1 MKVVFW
7 ISVSCIAYTYV
18 GYVAWLALRLRWR
31 SAPVKRQSYTPSVT
45 VVLVVRNEA
54 DRIGGRLHNIL
65 ASNYPGERLQIVVVS
80 DGSTDKTGEILE
92 TWALQPRVL
101 TVCNVV
107 AGGKAAGL
115 NDAFAV
121 ARGEIVFFTDVRQK
135 LEPDCLRLLMQNF
148 ADPEVGCASGE
159 LMLGDPD
166 SGEASRGVG
175 LYWRIE
181 KRIRELESLSGSV
194 IGATGA
200 VYAVRRALLTA
211 VPVGTILDDVYIPMQ
226 VVRQGKRVIFDPGA
240 LAWDIADQGTKREF
254 ARKVR
259 TLSGNYQLLQLL
271 PWLLRASNPVRFEL
285 ISHKLL
291 RLVVPLALVGALVS
305 CMFLPAPF
313 YKFMLLLQITF
324 YALSLLAPAK
334 LRLGTLTR
342 AADAAFT
349 FVVLNTAAL
358 VAFLNF
364 ISGRKAVWTR

>member
-1 MKVVFW
+1 MRVVFW
-7 ISVSCIAYTYV
+7 ISASLIAYTYV
-18 GYVAWLALRLRWR
+18 GYMAWLALRRRWR
-31 SAPVKRQSYTPSVT
+31 SLPVQRESYTPSVT
-45 VVLVVRNEA
+45 AVLVVHNEA
-54 DRIGGRLHNIL
+54 DRISERLDNIL
-65 ASNYPGERLQIVVVS
+65 ASNYPEAQFEIVVVS
-80 DGSTDKTGEILE
+80 DGSTDNTGEILE
-92 TWALQPRVL
+92 KWSRQPRVSS
-101 TVCNVV
+101 VSNAV
-107 AGGKAAGL
+107 ARGKAAGL
-115 NDAFAV
+115 NDAFAR

-135 LEPDCLRLLMQNF
+135 LEPDCLQLLMQNF

-200 VYAVRRALLTA
+200 VYAVRRRLLTA
-211 VPVGTILDDVYIPMQ
+211 IPAGTILDDVYIPMQ
-226 VVRQGKRVIFDPGA
+226 VVRQGKRVIFDSRA
-240 LAWDIADQGTKREF
+240 HAWDVADQGTRREF

-271 PWLLRASNPVRFEL
+271 PWLLSGTNPVRFEL

-291 RLVVPLALVGALVS
+291 RLLVPLALLGTLAS

-313 YKFMLLLQITF
+313 YRFVLLVQITF
-324 YALSLLAPAK
+324 YALSLLAPTK

-349 FVVLNTAAL
+349 FVVLNTAAF

>member
-1 MKVVFW
+1 MRVVFW
-7 ISVSCIAYTYV
+7 VSASFIAYTYA
-18 GYVAWLALRLRWR
+18 GYMAWLGLRRRWR
-31 SAPVKRQSYTPSVT
+31 SRAVKRESYTPSVT

-54 DRIGGRLHNIL
+54 DRISERLDNIL
-65 ASNYPGERLQIVVVS
+65 ASNYPDEQCEIIVVS
-80 DGSTDKTGEILE
+80 DGSTDQTGEILKKWSE
-92 TWALQPRVL
+92 QPRVSAIH
-101 TVCNVV
+101 NAV
-107 AGGKAAGL
+107 ARGKAAGL

-135 LEPDCLRLLMQNF
+135 LEADCLRLLMENF
-148 ADPEVGCASGE
+148 ADPDVGCASGE
-159 LMLGDPD
+159 LMLGDPG

-200 VYAVRRALLTA
+200 VYAVRRRLLPE
-211 VPVGTILDDVYIPMQ
+211 VPVGTILYDVYIPMQ
-226 VVRQGKRVIFDPGA
+226 VVRHGQRVIFDSRA
-240 LAWDIADQGTKREF
+240 HAWDVPDQGTKREF

-291 RLVVPLALVGALVS
+291 RLLVPLALLGALVS
-305 CMFLPAPF
+305 CLFLSAPF

-364 ISGRKAVWTR
+364 ISGRKAVWTP